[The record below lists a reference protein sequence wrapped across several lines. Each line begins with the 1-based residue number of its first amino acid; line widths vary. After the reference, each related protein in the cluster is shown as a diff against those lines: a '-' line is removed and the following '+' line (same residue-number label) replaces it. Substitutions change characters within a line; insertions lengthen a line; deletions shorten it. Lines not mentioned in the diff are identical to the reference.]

1 MTTFSEAKKP
11 AGVKENWQRPFF
23 LIWTGQAF
31 SLLGSSIVQFA
42 IIWWLTETQDSAIV
56 LTMISV
62 ASMLP
67 GVLLAPFAGALV
79 DRWKRKSVMMIA
91 DGTVA
96 LLTVVMILLFL
107 TGVIQVWHIYLI
119 AFLRGLGGAFHWPA
133 MESSTSLMVPA
144 QHLSRIQGIN
154 QALNGMLFI
163 AGPPLGALLVS
174 LMVIQNILLI
184 DVITAAIAVG
194 TMAFV
199 RIPQPAR
206 EASPVTVS
214 LMLKDVR
221 EGFRYISS
229 WKGAMMLLGI
239 ALLINFLL
247 APASVLLPLMVTRE
261 FNGGAMELGMIN
273 SFWAVGMVVGG
284 LTLGAWGGFKSKIQ
298 TTLLGLILIG
308 AGAAVMGLAPN
319 HLFWVAVA
327 GMAFMGFAN
336 PIANGPVS
344 ALLQERIAPEMQG
357 RVFTLVAAGAN
368 IISPVAMIIAGPMA
382 EILGLRFWYLL
393 AAVACILL
401 GTLARFSK
409 DIMAMDQEARPVE
422 AS

>member
-1 MTTFSEAKKP
+1 LTTFSEAQKP
-11 AGVKENWQRPFF
+11 AEVKENWQRPFF

-91 DGTVA
+91 DGSVA
-96 LLTVVMILLFL
+96 LLTIILILLFWS
-107 TGVIQVWHIYLI
+107 GAIQVWHIYLI

-174 LMVIQNILLI
+174 LMVIQNILLV
-184 DVITAAIAVG
+184 DVFTAAIAVG

-221 EGFRYISS
+221 EGFRYLSS
-229 WKGAMMLLGI
+229 WKGAMMMLGI

-284 LTLGAWGGFKSKIQ
+284 LTLGAWGGFKSKVQ
-298 TTLLGLILIG
+298 TTLFGLILIG

-319 HLFWVAVA
+319 HLFYVAVA
-327 GMAFMGFAN
+327 GMTFMGFAN

-357 RVFTLVAAGAN
+357 RVFTLIGAGAN

-382 EILGLRFWYLL
+382 EVLGLRFWYLL

-409 DIMAMDQEARPVE
+409 DIMGMEKEARPVE